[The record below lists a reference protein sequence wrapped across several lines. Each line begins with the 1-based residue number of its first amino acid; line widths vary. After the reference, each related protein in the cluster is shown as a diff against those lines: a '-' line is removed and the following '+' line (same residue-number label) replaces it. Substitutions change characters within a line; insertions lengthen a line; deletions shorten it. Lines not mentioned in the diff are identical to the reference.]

1 MKKWILIIALLAG
14 AFAAGILAGRGRNT
28 PDIVEIRDTL
38 TFHDTLFIYR
48 PVPVYVARIRTDTV
62 RLALVDS
69 SHTTVVRDS
78 ADVQIPIER
87 RIYQEDSLY
96 YVSISGYKPS
106 LDTLIMYPK
115 TTTIS
120 IRETKTQYRNSRI
133 SLGVQAGYG
142 VFGKEFSPYIGVG
155 ISYNIVSINT
165 LKFK

>member
-14 AFAAGILAGRGRNT
+14 AFAAGILTGRGRKT

-38 TFHDTLFIYR
+38 TFHDTVFIDR
-48 PVPVYVARIRTDTV
+48 PVPVYVTQIRTDTV

-69 SHTTVVRDS
+69 SHTTLTRDS
-78 ADVQIPIER
+78 ATVAVPITR
-87 RIYQEDSLY
+87 KVYQDSTY
-96 YVSISGYKPS
+96 RCIISGYEPELES
-106 LDTLIMYPK
+106 LTFYPATK
-115 TTTIS
+115 IVTV
-120 IRETKTQYRNSRI
+120 RETKTQYRNSRI